1 MTIWYYTS
9 ILIIHS
15 NQVIQI
21 PVIIQETNIC
31 IFKDLSIFLL
41 ISQYIIALKNCNI
54 IFWIITLLKKSF
66 WEIVVN
72 HSFCL
77 LLHVHV
83 YCIYTSNLRR
93 WDGENMN
100 KSKDR
105 NISEKKQSLKSG
117 RRGHIKDIKI
127 TLNNTSGDPWN
138 SLCPSWFP
146 EFFFHYSH
154 FWKTFYRYASIYNL
168 VSTSHALLPFIIY
181 KWFKQEIQKPH

>member
-1 MTIWYYTS
+1 MCKDQILQKKLTIWYYTS

-21 PVIIQETNIC
+21 PVIIQVTNIC

-41 ISQYIIALKNCNI
+41 ISLYIIALKNCNI

-77 LLHVHV
+77 LLHV

-105 NISEKKQSLKSG
+105 NISEKKTKFKKWETG
-117 RRGHIKDIKI
+117 
-127 TLNNTSGDPWN
+127 
-138 SLCPSWFP
+138 
-146 EFFFHYSH
+146 SH
-154 FWKTFYRYASIYNL
+154 
-168 VSTSHALLPFIIY
+168 
-181 KWFKQEIQKPH
+181 

>member
-1 MTIWYYTS
+1 MQYHILNYYT
-9 ILIIHS
+9 
-15 NQVIQI
+15 
-21 PVIIQETNIC
+21 
-31 IFKDLSIFLL
+31 FK
-41 ISQYIIALKNCNI
+41 
-54 IFWIITLLKKSF
+54 KKSF

-77 LLHVHV
+77 LLHV

-117 RRGHIKDIKI
+117 RRGHIKEIKI